1 MPDLFSAVRAEAL
14 FASNLQ
20 SSDMPD
26 PEAVRDAVATALR
39 RLGVRG
45 CAAQVAGE
53 FGDHPE
59 TAVMRMAWAIATVGT
74 VYPSRCATARST
86 LRLVDH
92 RPAELTLAS

>member
-20 SSDMPD
+20 SSDMPGV
-26 PEAVRDAVATALR
+26 EAVRDAVATALR

-45 CAAQVAGE
+45 CAASVAGE

-59 TAVMRMAWAIATVGT
+59 TAVTRMAWAIAKVGE
-74 VYPSRCATARST
+74 VYPTRCAAARST

-92 RPAELTLAS
+92 RPARLVMAS

>member
-20 SSDMPD
+20 SSDMPGA
-26 PEAVRDAVATALR
+26 EAVRNAVATALR

-59 TAVMRMAWAIATVGT
+59 TAVTRMAWAIATVGN
-74 VYPSRCATARST
+74 VYPTRGPAARRT
-86 LRLVDH
+86 LRLIDH
-92 RPAELTLAS
+92 RTAELTLAS